1 MALQPHVNS
10 EVVVMLVI
18 VGDVV
23 RQHGAPDGFGGPCAT
38 NIRDLHRLNEV
49 SVGGRCVHP
58 VAIDESES
66 FNFSLRRLP
75 VSGCLA
81 EFIERIQSRRA
92 IGRPT
97 RRMRHPA
104 ISARGPQCTQQV
116 QAARV
121 TRPRRSAPRLLPPA
135 RLAE

>member
-49 SVGGRCVHP
+49 SVGDRCVHP
-58 VAIDESES
+58 VAIDERIVQ
-66 FNFSLRRLP
+66 L
-75 VSGCLA
+75 LA
-81 EFIERIQSRRA
+81 
-92 IGRPT
+92 
-97 RRMRHPA
+97 PA
-104 ISARGPQCTQQV
+104 SARF
-116 QAARV
+116 
-121 TRPRRSAPRLLPPA
+121 RLLGGVY
-135 RLAE
+135 